1 MKSYCNKIEVA
12 KMEKCKYCV
21 FEDEDGNYVQGKC
34 TCPNKSN
41 KSACLVQLGQ
51 SCTYYTI

>member
-21 FEDEDGNYVQGKC
+21 FEDEDGVYVKGIC
-34 TCPNKSN
+34 TCPDMLAK
-41 KSACLVQLGQ
+41 KKLV
-51 SCTYYTI
+51 